1 MVFAG
6 SVRGAGCQ
14 VRRLLLPSRRLRA
27 RPLLRAVAGYQ
38 WFAAKAHAL
47 APLCTRQFILA
58 FRASSALEFPAGCI
72 RSLLPGNWVVASTVR
87 YRDRAIATD
96 SKWTQELS
104 KRLPGAVLADIVGS
118 DTMVPT
124 PAEKSHLF
132 RTTGAVAVDME
143 SHIAAEIAAAHQIP
157 FAACRVII
165 DAAHRALPV
174 RGRAGIGLERF
185 GECFCGDAVH
195 HAEARPAS
203 RPRSRC
209 ARCLHRRARLEKR
222 PKAAGA
228 RICVAICQR
237 TRRRT
242 RFRGAGRRIERFSP
256 AADLRNPVIG

>member
-6 SVRGAGCQ
+6 TVRGAGCQ
-14 VRRLLLPSRRLRA
+14 ARRLLLPSRRLRA
-27 RPLLRAVAGYQ
+27 KHSLRAVTGYQ
-38 WFAAKAHAL
+38 WFAARARAL
-47 APLCTRQFILA
+47 APLCTLQFIPA
-58 FRASSALEFPAGCI
+58 FQASSALEFPAGCI

-104 KRLPGAVLADIVGS
+104 ERLPGAVLADIVGS

-124 PAEKSHLF
+124 PAEK
-132 RTTGAVAVDME
+132 VA
-143 SHIAAEIAAAHQIP
+143 S
-157 FAACRVII
+157 
-165 DAAHRALPV
+165 LPDDR
-174 RGRAGIGLERF
+174 RGRRRHGIPHRCGDCRRAPDSICRLPGHYRCGASGASRRGRSGIGLERR

-242 RFRGAGRRIERFSP
+242 
-256 AADLRNPVIG
+256 